1 MSCKQCASVNF
12 QMLATGPADLAGL
25 LGIVRS
31 AVAEG
36 AVVCVANAEKPA
48 LVEQPAFDE
57 LDLSQPWPDV
67 LQYWFECPACA
78 QRFELSIETYHGSGG
93 VWRAA
98 R

>member
-1 MSCKQCASVNF
+1 MGCRRCAGSDVY
-12 QMLATGPADLAGL
+12 MLAHGPSDLVAL

-36 AVVCVANAEKPA
+36 AVVCVENAEKPA
-48 LVEQPAFDE
+48 LPGQPTFDE

-78 QRFELSIETYHGSGG
+78 KRFELSVETYHGSGG